1 MKIKSILN
9 NSALIA
15 LNDENQELVLI
26 GKGISF
32 QKHPGDRV
40 DTTKIEK
47 EFICGKET
55 TNELMELLNEIP
67 SRYFELT
74 EVIVRHI
81 RRKLNKDI
89 KSSIYISLF
98 DHINSA
104 IERAEDGIF
113 LDFTLLDEFKI
124 LYPKE
129 FAVALWALDYINAT
143 LDMNLPEDEAGFICI
158 HIISSIPDNPGLPE
172 VKKIAK
178 IVKKLSSLT
187 LEAYQDEIKIES
199 MDYSRYMTHLRYL
212 ALRYLRK
219 KQDRDAQQFLSFES
233 KDERMESCIEKM
245 DQYLINMSGYGLSPE
260 EKDYIR
266 LHMFRL
272 IAS

>member
-81 RRKLNKDI
+81 RRKLNQI
-89 KSSIYISLF
+89 INLHFIVRSYQFCHRKSRGWYIPRF
-98 DHINSA
+98 HA
-104 IERAEDGIF
+104 
-113 LDFTLLDEFKI
+113 
-124 LYPKE
+124 
-129 FAVALWALDYINAT
+129 
-143 LDMNLPEDEAGFICI
+143 AG
-158 HIISSIPDNPGLPE
+158 
-172 VKKIAK
+172 
-178 IVKKLSSLT
+178 
-187 LEAYQDEIKIES
+187 
-199 MDYSRYMTHLRYL
+199 
-212 ALRYLRK
+212 
-219 KQDRDAQQFLSFES
+219 
-233 KDERMESCIEKM
+233 
-245 DQYLINMSGYGLSPE
+245 
-260 EKDYIR
+260 
-266 LHMFRL
+266 
-272 IAS
+272 

>member
-113 LDFTLLDEFKI
+113 LDFTL
-124 LYPKE
+124 
-129 FAVALWALDYINAT
+129 
-143 LDMNLPEDEAGFICI
+143 
-158 HIISSIPDNPGLPE
+158 
-172 VKKIAK
+172 
-178 IVKKLSSLT
+178 
-187 LEAYQDEIKIES
+187 
-199 MDYSRYMTHLRYL
+199 
-212 ALRYLRK
+212 
-219 KQDRDAQQFLSFES
+219 
-233 KDERMESCIEKM
+233 EK
-245 DQYLINMSGYGLSPE
+245 SE
-260 EKDYIR
+260 
-266 LHMFRL
+266 
-272 IAS
+272 